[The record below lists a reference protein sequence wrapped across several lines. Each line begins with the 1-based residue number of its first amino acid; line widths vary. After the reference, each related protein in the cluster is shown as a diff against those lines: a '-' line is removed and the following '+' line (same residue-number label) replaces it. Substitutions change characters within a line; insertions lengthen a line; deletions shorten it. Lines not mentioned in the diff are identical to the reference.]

1 MSESA
6 ILKNS
11 NRHLAEWRL
20 RRFTMITREIVNPH
34 RWTVNVLRISLT
46 PFYKEINADRQPL
59 LRERV
64 YHNSTAFASV
74 FCAAARSG
82 MGICMRVT
90 RGPRASGWGSHV
102 SPPFYR
108 PPLSPEGAIFTRGK
122 ARSKEVLRRK
132 RRGLAFSLLPLFEK
146 EISILE

>member
-1 MSESA
+1 MAVAPLYDDHKGYRER
-6 ILKNS
+6 S
-11 NRHLAEWRL
+11 NVERKGITH
-20 RRFTMITREIVNPH
+20 RRSP
-34 RWTVNVLRISLT
+34 L
-46 PFYKEINADRQPL
+46 YKEINADRQPL

-108 PPLSPEGAIFTRGK
+108 PPLFPEGAIFTRRD

>member
-1 MSESA
+1 MAVQKQQPSLGRVAVALFHDEHEGDRVISPVERQS
-6 ILKNS
+6 KT
-11 NRHLAEWRL
+11 H
-20 RRFTMITREIVNPH
+20 RRSP
-34 RWTVNVLRISLT
+34 L
-46 PFYKEINADRQPL
+46 YKEINADRQPL

-108 PPLSPEGAIFTRGK
+108 PPLFPEGAIFTRGK